1 MSERFSV
8 RVASPKLHFNAVH
21 FVAFDADH
29 CEPIHGHDFHVS
41 VLVEGRLVSTGWVID
56 FLVLEDGLAKVIRD
70 FDHAILLPESSPW
83 VHVERDGPFFEVA
96 AGRRFWRF
104 PAEDCRLL
112 PIPNVTAEL
121 LAQHIGLCFRK
132 ELLAQFGD
140 HTANLDVVTVEL
152 SESQGCTASC
162 RMTFGQV

>member
-1 MSERFSV
+1 VSERFAV
-8 RVASPKLHFNAVH
+8 RVASPKLHFNAAH
-21 FVAFDADH
+21 FVAFGPDD

-41 VLVEGRLVSTGWVID
+41 ALVEGRLSPTGWVID
-56 FLVLEDGLAKVIRD
+56 FHVLEGGLAKVIRD
-70 FDHAILLPESSPW
+70 FDHALLLPESSPW
-83 VHVERDGPFFEVA
+83 VNVAKDGPFLEIA

-104 PAEDCRLL
+104 PAGDCRLL

-140 HTANLDVVTVEL
+140 QAGNLDAVTVEL
-152 SESQGCTASC
+152 SESEGCSASW
-162 RMTFGQV
+162 RMTFDQV